1 MKVWEDIENIKNCPI
16 EVSLKYL
23 GKKWTLQIIR
33 DLFKGKKRFSEFLKA
48 NPLISTKMLSVRL
61 TELTDLG
68 IIRKEVIST
77 LPVKVN
83 YFLTKKGKALNK
95 VLFELAEFSLQNYPN
110 EIYHNKPNSIKS
122 DIMNLKDFF
131 NANKH

>member
-1 MKVWEDIENIKNCPI
+1 MEVWENIENMKNCPI
-16 EVSLKYL
+16 EVFLNYL

-48 NPLISTKMLSVRL
+48 NPQISTKMLSVRL
-61 TELTDLG
+61 TELQDLG
-68 IIRKEVIST
+68 IIQKKVIST
-77 LPVKVN
+77 APKKGE
-83 YFLTKKGKALNK
+83 YFLTRKGKALNK
-95 VLFELAEFSLQNYPN
+95 VLFQLAEFSLKNYPN
-110 EIYHNKPNSIKS
+110 EVYHNKPNSIKS

>member
-1 MKVWEDIENIKNCPI
+1 MEVWEDLENMKNCPI

-61 TELTDLG
+61 KELVDLS

-77 LPVKVN
+77 VPVKVQ
-83 YFLTKKGKALNK
+83 YFLTRKGKTLNK

-110 EIYHNKPNSIKS
+110 DVYHNKPNSIKS
-122 DIMNLKDFF
+122 DIMNLNDFF
-131 NANKH
+131 NAYNH